1 MPQQSPL
8 RFLEERKVG
17 VIIVLSLRT
26 TCMALRQTAPQRSLP
41 PCGGGTGRGVTTHTE
56 FAATPLPIPPP
67 QGGREESAARAP
79 RLRHRGA
86 CGASNKVA
94 IPLLAFALLVS
105 PARADDV
112 ADFYRGKTVTITV
125 SAGAGGGYDTLART
139 VARFLNKHLPGNP
152 IFVVRNMAGGGGLA
166 AANALFNGAEKDG
179 TQIGLL
185 QSNSPFD
192 PLLGTRG
199 AQFDATKF
207 NWLGTPSVETGL
219 FVLWNAVPV
228 ETLADARAREIT
240 VGAAGANSTPA
251 FHARLFNDVF
261 GLKLKIKTGYP
272 ALTDAFYGLERG
284 ELEGYTSVIYSA
296 LQATKSDWLPQKK
309 IKVLLQYG
317 PEKRAEL
324 AGVASAREAAT
335 SEDDRIL
342 IDAAFAPLA
351 LGRPLVMP
359 PGVPDDRLA
368 AMRKALRDT
377 FADPGFIAESTR
389 LSLGP
394 TEPRDGNALQ
404 EVVARTY
411 VAPPRVLERL
421 RKLHAEPR

>member
-1 MPQQSPL
+1 MVGTAH
-8 RFLEERKVG
+8 ERTFVFEKQ
-17 VIIVLSLRT
+17 
-26 TCMALRQTAPQRSLP
+26 C
-41 PCGGGTGRGVTTHTE
+41 
-56 FAATPLPIPPP
+56 
-67 QGGREESAARAP
+67 P
-79 RLRHRGA
+79 RLCPPYGA
-86 CGASNKVA
+86 CVA
-94 IPLLAFALLVS
+94 AALLLTT

-112 ADFYRGKTVTITV
+112 ADFYRDKTVTIIV
-125 SAGAGGGYDTLART
+125 SAGAGGGYDTLGRT

-152 IFVVRNMAGGGGLA
+152 IIVVRNMAGGGGLA
-166 AANALFNGAEKDG
+166 AANALFSGAEKDG
-179 TQIGLL
+179 SQIGLL

-219 FVLWNAVPV
+219 FVLSNAVPV
-228 ETLADARAREIT
+228 DTLAQAREREIT

-261 GLKLKIKTGYP
+261 GLKLKIKPGYP
-272 ALTDAFYGLERG
+272 ALTDAFYALERG
-284 ELEGYTSVIYSA
+284 EIEGYTSVIYSA
-296 LQATKSDWLPQKK
+296 LQATKSDWLAQRK
-309 IKVLLQYG
+309 IKALLQYG

-324 AGVASAREAAT
+324 AGVASAREVAA

-359 PGVPDDRLA
+359 PGVPTDRLA
-368 AMRKALRDT
+368 AMRKALMDT
-377 FADPGFIAESTR
+377 FADPGFISESAR

-394 TEPRDGNALQ
+394 NEPHDGDALQ
-404 EVVARTY
+404 DVVARVY
-411 VAPPRVLERL
+411 AAPAHVLERL
-421 RKLHAEPR
+421 RRLHTAPR

>member
-1 MPQQSPL
+1 MPQQSKL

-17 VIIVLSLRT
+17 VVAVLSANLSPVGWAK
-26 TCMALRQTAPQRSLP
+26 ALALHFRLGNTYRAPCPRVLARPAWARRYARMFGNPCKRGPRLCP
-41 PCGGGTGRGVTTHTE
+41 PYGVVI
-56 FAATPLPIPPP
+56 AAVLLLPIP
-67 QGGREESAARAP
+67 A
-79 RLRHRGA
+79 H
-86 CGASNKVA
+86 
-94 IPLLAFALLVS
+94 
-105 PARADDV
+105 ADDV

-166 AANALFNGAEKDG
+166 AANALFSGAEKDG

-192 PLLGTRG
+192 PLLGTRE
-199 AQFDATKF
+199 ARFDATKF

-219 FVLWNAVPV
+219 FVLSNAVPV
-228 ETLADARAREIT
+228 DTLAQARAREII

-296 LQATKSDWLPQKK
+296 LQATKADWLPQKK

-317 PEKRAEL
+317 PEQRAEL
-324 AGVASAREAAT
+324 AGVASAREAAA

-359 PGVPDDRLA
+359 PGVGADRLA
-368 AMRKALRDT
+368 AMRKALMDT
-377 FADPGFIAESTR
+377 FADPGFIAENAR
-389 LSLGP
+389 LSLGS
-394 TEPRDGNALQ
+394 
-404 EVVARTY
+404 
-411 VAPPRVLERL
+411 
-421 RKLHAEPR
+421 

>member
-1 MPQQSPL
+1 MCVSRL
-8 RFLEERKVG
+8 RIVG
-17 VIIVLSLRT
+17 WAK
-26 TCMALRQTAPQRSLP
+26 ALAPP
-41 PCGGGTGRGVTTHTE
+41 VHTDK
-56 FAATPLPIPPP
+56 AY
-67 QGGREESAARAP
+67 RAP
-79 RLRHRGA
+79 CPPSASMQGAPALVGTAHEKPFVVVKQCHRLCPPYGA
-86 CGASNKVA
+86 CVGLALVL
-94 IPLLAFALLVS
+94 LLAS

-112 ADFYRGKTVTITV
+112 ADFYRGKTVTIIV

-166 AANALFNGAEKDG
+166 AANALFSGAEKDG

-219 FVLWNAVPV
+219 FVLSNAVPV

-251 FHARLFNDVF
+251 FHARLLNDVF

-296 LQATKSDWLPQKK
+296 LQATKADWLPQKK

-368 AMRKALRDT
+368 AMRKALMDT
-377 FADPGFIAESTR
+377 FADPGFVAESTR

-411 VAPPRVLERL
+411 TAPPHVLERL
-421 RKLHAEPR
+421 RKLHAVPR

>member
-1 MPQQSPL
+1 VLSANLGIVGWAKALAL
-8 RFLEERKVG
+8 RFHIGK
-17 VIIVLSLRT
+17 T
-26 TCMALRQTAPQRSLP
+26 Y
-41 PCGGGTGRGVTTHTE
+41 
-56 FAATPLPIPPP
+56 
-67 QGGREESAARAP
+67 RAP
-79 RLRHRGA
+79 CPPSASMQDAPPMVGTAHERPFVVEKLCHRLCPPYGA
-86 CGASNKVA
+86 CIGLAAV
-94 IPLLAFALLVS
+94 LLLTA

-152 IFVVRNMAGGGGLA
+152 FVVVRNMAGGGGLA
-166 AANALFNGAEKDG
+166 AANALFSGAEKDG
-179 TQIGLL
+179 THIGLL

-219 FVLWNAVPV
+219 FVLSSTVPV

-251 FHARLFNDVF
+251 FHARLFNDVL

-296 LQATKSDWLPQKK
+296 LQATKADWLPQKK
-309 IKVLLQYG
+309 IKALLQYG

-324 AGVASAREAAT
+324 AGVASAREAAA

-359 PGVPDDRLA
+359 PGVDADRLA
-368 AMRKALRDT
+368 AMRKALMDT
-377 FADPGFIAESTR
+377 FADPGFIAESAR

-394 TEPRDGNALQ
+394 TEPRDGDALQ
-404 EVVARTY
+404 QVVARTY
-411 VAPPRVLERL
+411 AAPPHVLDRL
-421 RKLHAEPR
+421 RKLHTVPR

>member
-1 MPQQSPL
+1 VPARTASIHDAWA
-8 RFLEERKVG
+8 RRCAGARGNARK
-17 VIIVLSLRT
+17 R
-26 TCMALRQTAPQRSLP
+26 R
-41 PCGGGTGRGVTTHTE
+41 
-56 FAATPLPIPPP
+56 
-67 QGGREESAARAP
+67 P
-79 RLRHRGA
+79 RLCPPYGA
-86 CGASNKVA
+86 CIFLATV
-94 IPLLAFALLVS
+94 LLTT

-166 AANALFNGAEKDG
+166 AANALFSGAEKDG

-261 GLKLKIKTGYP
+261 GLKLQIKTGYP

-309 IKVLLQYG
+309 VKALLQYG

-324 AGVASAREAAT
+324 AGVASAREAAA

-359 PGVPDDRLA
+359 PGVPADRLA
-368 AMRKALRDT
+368 AMRKALTET

-394 TEPRDGNALQ
+394 TEPRDGDALQ

-411 VAPPRVLERL
+411 TAPPRVLERL
-421 RKLHAEPR
+421 RKLHAVPR